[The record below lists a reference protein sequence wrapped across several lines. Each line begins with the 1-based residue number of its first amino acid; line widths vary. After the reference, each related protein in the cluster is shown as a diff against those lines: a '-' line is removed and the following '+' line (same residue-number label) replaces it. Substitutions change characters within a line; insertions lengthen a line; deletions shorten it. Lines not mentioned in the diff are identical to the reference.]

1 MSCFAIFDVDHTLLD
16 GSTGKELAVM
26 CVRRKLVPVS
36 VLWKSL
42 TLYFRYRIGLLPQS
56 VLQTG
61 IYTLRGVSLQALSQ
75 VAEEIFDSH
84 IKPKLYL
91 RALEFIR
98 KERRAGRTVLLATS
112 APEFIVQPLADCL
125 DIEYLLATKFEV
137 EDGLLTGKFEGEPV
151 FGQGKEQ
158 KVLDFIQSQNADL
171 NCSSFYSDSCF
182 DLPLLERVKEPHVIN
197 PDIKLRRIARKRG
210 WPVYRLRDVM
220 GNSSIHGLQNE
231 C

>member
-1 MSCFAIFDVDHTLLD
+1 MRCFAIFDVDHTLLD

-42 TLYFRYRIGLLPQS
+42 VLYFRYRIGLLPQS
-56 VLQTG
+56 VLEAG
-61 IYTLRGVSLQALSQ
+61 IHSLRGVSLQALSQ

-98 KERRAGRTVLLATS
+98 EERRAGRTVLLATS
-112 APEFIVQPLADCL
+112 APEFIVQPLAACL
-125 DIEYLLATKFEV
+125 NIEYLLATKFEA
-137 EDGLLTGKFEGEPV
+137 ENGILTGRFQGEPV

-158 KVLDFIQSQNADL
+158 RVLEFIHSRNADL
-171 NCSSFYSDSCF
+171 DCSSFYSDSCF

-197 PDIKLRRIARKRG
+197 PDLKLRRIARKRG
-210 WPVYRLRDVM
+210 WPIYRLRNVT
-220 GNSSIHGLQNE
+220 GSVNIHGLQK
-231 C
+231 

>member
-16 GSTGKELAVM
+16 GSTGKELAVI

-36 VLWKSL
+36 ILWKSL
-42 TLYFRYRIGLLPQS
+42 ALYFRYRIGLLPQS
-56 VLQTG
+56 VLHTE
-61 IYTLRGVSLQALSQ
+61 IYALRGISLQALSE

-84 IKPKLYL
+84 IKPKLFL

-98 KERRAGRTVLLATS
+98 EERRAGRTVLLATS

-137 EDGLLTGKFEGEPV
+137 EDGLLTGRFQGEPV
-151 FGQGKEQ
+151 FGRGKEQ
-158 KVLDFIQSQNADL
+158 RVLEFIQRQNDDL
-171 NCSSFYSDSCF
+171 ACSSFYSDSCF

-197 PDIKLRRIARKRG
+197 PDLKLRRVARKRG
-210 WPVYRLRDVM
+210 WPVYRLREVWTPK
-220 GNSSIHGLQNE
+220 
-231 C
+231 